1 MVAAFSLSILL
12 IKTLC
17 SSNRDGMKKLLFL
30 TLLLAVCSVLSGQ
43 RLRIE
48 GVVLDAQTGIPLP
61 DAEIKVNDDKYLTD
75 IRGRFSFYHSA
86 GTLTLVLKYGG
97 YEEMVSDLT
106 VKRDTSI
113 LLYYDKLVSIE
124 EVRVTGSRKPG
135 FKRDANLEI
144 TGFAPAEISF
154 LPVIGSGEDLLKKIQ
169 YLPGIQSGGEGSA
182 GLIVRGGQ
190 YDQNL
195 FNLNGFPLYQPYH
208 FSGLIS
214 AIDPFMV
221 SGVEVMKGGF
231 PARYG
236 GKLSSVVNFNTGRSV
251 TDTVLTSV
259 TAGLLISGAA
269 VAFSPDSVTTV
280 AVSGRIGSTKLL
292 NKTLNR
298 NFPNF
303 PFFDFY
309 DLNLNA
315 SRSISSKDDL
325 SLTLYVN
332 RDKLEKNISY
342 SELDDDVKTL
352 YENRVI
358 SGWRDVLAGISWL
371 NRPAANKSITTR
383 LFFQDFLSESGEEI
397 HLTRYEEEKQTEDAI
412 NTSSSRI
419 KELGITSDLTLK
431 GDVHNLEAG
440 IFTTMRRVKPVIG
453 TFLYANGELTNKPT
467 VENASPDGFFQL
479 ESGAY
484 IEDRIT
490 LNDRLSFRPGIRLT
504 LLSDLKSLYILP
516 EPRLLVSYKVNKNLS
531 MMGAYTLTSQSIHTI
546 SSSNA
551 IAVNDIWIPSYGN
564 IKPSR
569 SQQVEIAA
577 FFSPGSFFRG
587 EVSLFLKNS
596 RDLYMYREGASFV
609 LYPHWEDNIIPVTG
623 LAYGAEFLLQAELHK
638 TYALLTYTL
647 SKTTRQAPDINNG
660 ERFNYKYDKPHDLS
674 LSIGYKITQKLS
686 ISGSF
691 VMQSGSVFSFYD
703 RIIQG
708 DLPYLERIN
717 NIRFPLYHR
726 LDIGLERKKSTRW
739 GRKTFR
745 LDIYNIY
752 SKMNP
757 WYLTIDNGELQQV
770 TLFPIIPSVSYKI
783 EF

>member
-1 MVAAFSLSILL
+1 
-12 IKTLC
+12 
-17 SSNRDGMKKLLFL
+17 MKKLLFI
-30 TLLLAVCSVLSGQ
+30 TLLLAVCSLLNGQ

-48 GVVLDAQTGIPLP
+48 GIVLDAQTGIPLP
-61 DAEIKVNDDKYLTD
+61 DAVIKVDQDRYLTD

-86 GTLTLVLKYGG
+86 GILTLFIKYGG
-97 YEEMVSDLT
+97 YEEMKSDLT
-106 VKRDTSI
+106 VRSDTT
-113 LLYYDKLVSIE
+113 LVLYYDKLVSIE
-124 EVRVTGSRKPG
+124 EIRVTGSRKPG
-135 FKRDANLEI
+135 FKRDSNLEI
-144 TGFAPAEISF
+144 TGFAPAEVSF

-169 YLPGIQSGGEGSA
+169 YLPGVQSGGEGSA

-195 FNLNGFPLYQPYH
+195 FNLNGFPVYQPFH

-221 SGVEVMKGGF
+221 SEVEVMKGGF

-236 GKLSSVVNFNTGRSV
+236 GKLSSVVNFNFDRSV
-251 TDTVLTSV
+251 SDTVLTSV
-259 TAGLLISGAA
+259 SAGLLVSGAS
-269 VAFSPDSVTTV
+269 VAFSPDTATTV
-280 AVSGRIGSTKLL
+280 AVAGRIGTTKFL

-298 NFPNF
+298 NFPHF

-309 DLNLNA
+309 DLNLYA
-315 SRSISSKDDL
+315 SRTLNRNNDVR
-325 SLTLYVN
+325 LTLYFN
-332 RDKLEKNISY
+332 RDNLEKYTSY
-342 SELDDDVKTL
+342 TEFDDDVETL

-358 SGWRDVLAGISWL
+358 SGWKDLLAGISWT
-371 NRPAANKSITTR
+371 NRPATNKSITTR

-397 HLTRYEEEKQTEDAI
+397 HLTRYEDETQTEDAI
-412 NTSSSRI
+412 NTTSSRI
-419 KELGITSDLTLK
+419 KELGLNSTLAISSK
-431 GDVHNLEAG
+431 VHNLEAG
-440 IFTTMRRVKPVIG
+440 IFANLRSVKPVIG
-453 TFLYANGELTNKPT
+453 TFLYTNGELTNRPAG
-467 VENASPDGFFQL
+467 ENASLEGISQL
-479 ESGAY
+479 EAGAY
-484 IEDRIT
+484 IEDQIT
-490 LNDRLSFRPGIRLT
+490 LSDRFTIRPGIRFT
-504 LLSDLKSLYILP
+504 LLSGPNSVHFLP
-516 EPRLLVSYKVNKNLS
+516 EPRLLASFKVSKDLTL
-531 MMGAYTLTSQSIHTI
+531 MGAYTLSSQSIHTV

-569 SQQVEIAA
+569 TQQVEVGG
-577 FFSPGSFFRG
+577 FFNPGTFFRG
-587 EVSLFLKNS
+587 EVNLFLKNS
-596 RDLYMYREGASFV
+596 KDLYMYREGASFV
-609 LYPHWEDNIIPVTG
+609 LYPRWEDNIIPVTG
-623 LAYGAEFLLQAELHK
+623 LAYGAEFLLQAELYK
-638 TYALLTYTL
+638 TYTLLTYTL
-647 SKTTRQAPDINNG
+647 SRTTRQSPEINNG
-660 ERFNYKYDKPHDLS
+660 ERFDHKYDRPHDFR

-691 VMQSGSVFSFYD
+691 VMQSGTVFSFYD

-726 LDIGLERKKSTRW
+726 LDIGLERKTYKKW

-745 LDIYNIY
+745 VDIYNAY

-757 WYLTIDNGELQQV
+757 WYLTLDNGELQQV

>member
-1 MVAAFSLSILL
+1 
-12 IKTLC
+12 
-17 SSNRDGMKKLLFL
+17 MKKLLFI
-30 TLLLAVCSVLSGQ
+30 TLLLAVCSLINGQ

-48 GVVLDAQTGIPLP
+48 GFVLDAQTGIPLP
-61 DAEIKVNDDKYLTD
+61 EAEIKVNDDRYITD

-86 GTLTLVLKYGG
+86 GTLTLLIKYGG
-97 YEEMVSDLT
+97 YEEMKSDLT
-106 VKRDTSI
+106 VRSDTT
-113 LLYYDKLVSIE
+113 LVLYYDKLVSIE
-124 EVRVTGSRKPG
+124 EIRVTGSRKPG
-135 FKRDANLEI
+135 FKRDSNLEI
-144 TGFAPAEISF
+144 TGFAPAEVSF

-169 YLPGIQSGGEGSA
+169 YLPGVQSGGEGSA

-195 FNLNGFPLYQPYH
+195 FNLNGFPVYQPFH

-221 SGVEVMKGGF
+221 SEVEVMKGGF

-236 GKLSSVVNFNTGRSV
+236 GKLSSVVNFNFDRSV
-251 TDTVLTSV
+251 SDTVLTSV
-259 TAGLLISGAA
+259 SAGLLVSGAG
-269 VAFSPDSVTTV
+269 VAFSPDTVTTV
-280 AVSGRIGSTKLL
+280 AVAGRIGTTKFL
-292 NKTLNR
+292 NNTLNR
-298 NFPNF
+298 SFPHF

-315 SRSISSKDDL
+315 SRTLNRNNDL
-325 SLTLYVN
+325 RLTLYFN
-332 RDKLEKNISY
+332 RDKLEKYTSY
-342 SELDDDVKTL
+342 TEYDDDVETL

-358 SGWRDVLAGISWL
+358 SGWKDLLAGISWT
-371 NRPAANKSITTR
+371 NRPTTNKSITTR

-397 HLTRYEEEKQTEDAI
+397 HLTRYEDETQTEDAI
-412 NTSSSRI
+412 NTTSSRI
-419 KELGITSDLTLK
+419 KELGLNSNLAISSK
-431 GDVHNLEAG
+431 VHNLEAG
-440 IFTTMRRVKPVIG
+440 IFANLRSVKPVIG
-453 TFLYANGELTNKPT
+453 TFLYTNGELTNRPT
-467 VENASPDGFFQL
+467 GENASLEDISQL
-479 ESGAY
+479 EAGAY
-484 IEDRIT
+484 FEDRIT
-490 LNDRLSFRPGIRLT
+490 LSDRFTIRPGIRFT
-504 LLSDLKSLYILP
+504 LLSGPNSVHFLP
-516 EPRLLVSYKVNKNLS
+516 EPRLLASFKVSKYLTL
-531 MMGAYTLTSQSIHTI
+531 MGAYTLSSQSIHTV

-569 SQQVEIAA
+569 TQQVEVGG
-577 FFSPGSFFRG
+577 FFNPGTFFRG
-587 EVSLFLKNS
+587 EVNLFFKSS

-609 LYPHWEDNIIPVTG
+609 LYPRWEDNIIPVTG
-623 LAYGAEFLLQAELHK
+623 LGYGAEFLLQAELHK

-647 SKTTRQAPDINNG
+647 SKTTRQSPEINNG
-660 ERFNYKYDKPHDLS
+660 ERFDHKYDRPHDFR

-686 ISGSF
+686 ISSSF
-691 VMQSGSVFSFYD
+691 VMQSGTVFSFYD

-708 DLPYLERIN
+708 DLPYLEGIN

-726 LDIGLERKKSTRW
+726 LDIGLERKTYTKW

-745 LDIYNIY
+745 VDIYNAY

-757 WYLTIDNGELQQV
+757 WYLTLDNGELQQV

>member
-1 MVAAFSLSILL
+1 
-12 IKTLC
+12 
-17 SSNRDGMKKLLFL
+17 MKKLLFI
-30 TLLLAVCSVLSGQ
+30 TLLLAVCSLLNGQ

-48 GVVLDAQTGIPLP
+48 GIVLDAQTGIPLP
-61 DAEIKVNDDKYLTD
+61 DAVIKVDEDRYLTD
-75 IRGRFSFYHSA
+75 IRGRFSFYHPA
-86 GTLTLVLKYGG
+86 GTLTVLIKYGG
-97 YEEMVSDLT
+97 YEEMKSDLT
-106 VKRDTSI
+106 VRSDTT
-113 LLYYDKLVSIE
+113 LVLYYDKLVSIE
-124 EVRVTGSRKPG
+124 EIRVTGSRKPG
-135 FKRDANLEI
+135 FKRDSNLEI
-144 TGFAPAEISF
+144 TGFAPAEVSF

-169 YLPGIQSGGEGSA
+169 YLPGVQSGGEGSA

-195 FNLNGFPLYQPYH
+195 FNLNGFPVYQPFH

-214 AIDPFMV
+214 AIDPFIV

-251 TDTVLTSV
+251 SDTVLTSIS
-259 TAGLLISGAA
+259 AGLLVSGVG
-269 VAFSPDSVTTV
+269 VAFSPDTLTTIAV
-280 AVSGRIGSTKLL
+280 AGRIGTTKFL

-298 NFPNF
+298 NFPHF

-309 DLNLNA
+309 DLNLYA
-315 SRSISSKDDL
+315 SRTLNRYNDL
-325 SLTLYVN
+325 SLTLYFN
-332 RDKLEKNISY
+332 RDKLEKYTSY
-342 SELDDDVKTL
+342 TEFDDDVETL

-358 SGWRDVLAGISWL
+358 SGWKDLLAGISWT
-371 NRPAANKSITTR
+371 NKPTANKIIITR
-383 LFFQDFLSESGEEI
+383 LCFQDFLSESGEEI
-397 HLTRYEEEKQTEDAI
+397 HLTRYEEEPQTEDAI
-412 NTSSSRI
+412 NTTSSRI
-419 KELGITSDLTLK
+419 KELGLNSTLAISSK
-431 GDVHNLEAG
+431 VHNLEAG
-440 IFTTMRRVKPVIG
+440 IFANLRSVKPIIG
-453 TFLYANGELTNKPT
+453 TFLYMNGKLTNHPT
-467 VENASPDGFFQL
+467 GENDNLEGISQL
-479 ESGAY
+479 EAGAY
-484 IEDRIT
+484 IEDRII
-490 LNDRLSFRPGIRLT
+490 LSDRFTIRPGIRLT
-504 LLSDLKSLYILP
+504 LLSDLKSVHFLP
-516 EPRLLVSYKVNKNLS
+516 EPRLLASFKVSEDLTL
-531 MMGAYTLTSQSIHTI
+531 MGAYTLSSQSIHSV

-569 SQQVEIAA
+569 TQQVEIGA
-577 FFSPGSFFRG
+577 FFNPGRFFRG
-587 EVSLFLKNS
+587 EVNLFLKNS
-596 RDLYMYREGASFV
+596 KDLYMYREGASFV
-609 LYPHWEDNIIPVTG
+609 LYPRWEDNIIPVTG
-623 LAYGAEFLLQAELHK
+623 LGYGAEFLLQAELHK

-647 SKTTRQAPDINNG
+647 SKTTRQSPEMNNG
-660 ERFNYKYDKPHDLS
+660 ERFDHKYDRPHDFRLS
-674 LSIGYKITQKLS
+674 VGYKITQKLS

-691 VMQSGSVFSFYD
+691 VMQSGTVFSFYD

-726 LDIGLERKKSTRW
+726 LDIGLERKTYTKW

-745 LDIYNIY
+745 VDIYNAY

>member
-1 MVAAFSLSILL
+1 
-12 IKTLC
+12 
-17 SSNRDGMKKLLFL
+17 MKKLFFI
-30 TLLLAVCSVLSGQ
+30 TLLLAVCSLLNGQ
-43 RLRIE
+43 SLRIE
-48 GVVLDAQTGIPLP
+48 AVVLDAQTGIPLP
-61 DAEIKVNDDKYLTD
+61 DAVIKVDQDRYLTD

-86 GTLTLVLKYGG
+86 GILTLFIKYGG
-97 YEEMVSDLT
+97 YEEMKSDLT
-106 VKRDTSI
+106 VRSDTS
-113 LLYYDKLVSIE
+113 LVLYYDKLVSIE
-124 EVRVTGSRKPG
+124 EIRVTGSRKPG
-135 FKRDANLEI
+135 FKRDSNLEI
-144 TGFAPAEISF
+144 TGFAPAEVSF

-169 YLPGIQSGGEGSA
+169 YLPGVQSGGEGSA

-195 FNLNGFPLYQPYH
+195 FNFNGFPVYQPFH

-214 AIDPFMV
+214 AIDPFIV
-221 SGVEVMKGGF
+221 SGVEVLKGGF

-236 GKLSSVVNFNTGRSV
+236 GKLSSVVNFSTGRSV
-251 TDTVLTSV
+251 SDTVLTSV
-259 TAGLLISGAA
+259 SAGLLVSGVG
-269 VAFSPDSVTTV
+269 VAFSPDTITTIAV
-280 AVSGRIGSTKLL
+280 AGRIGTTKFL

-298 NFPNF
+298 NFPHF
-303 PFFDFY
+303 PFFDFH
-309 DLNLNA
+309 DLNLYA
-315 SRSISSKDDL
+315 SRTLNRNNDL
-325 SLTLYVN
+325 SLTLYFN
-332 RDKLEKNISY
+332 RDKLEKYTSY
-342 SELDDDVKTL
+342 TEFDDDVETL

-358 SGWRDVLAGISWL
+358 SGWKDLLAGISWT

-397 HLTRYEEEKQTEDAI
+397 HLTRYEEEIQTEDAI
-412 NTSSSRI
+412 NTTSSRI
-419 KELGITSDLTLK
+419 KELGFNSTLAITGK
-431 GDVHNLEAG
+431 VHNLEAG
-440 IFTTMRRVKPVIG
+440 IFTNLRSVKPVIG
-453 TFLYANGELTNKPT
+453 TFLYTNGELTNHPAG
-467 VENASPDGFFQL
+467 ENTSLEGISQL
-479 ESGAY
+479 EAGAY

-490 LNDRLSFRPGIRLT
+490 LSDRFTIRPGIRLT
-504 LLSDLKSLYILP
+504 LLSDLKSVYCLP
-516 EPRLLVSYKVNKNLS
+516 EPRLLASFKVSEDLTL
-531 MMGAYTLTSQSIHTI
+531 MGAYTLSSQPIHTV

-564 IKPSR
+564 NKPAR
-569 SQQVEIAA
+569 TQQIEIAA
-577 FFSPGSFFRG
+577 FFDPGTFFRG
-587 EVSLFLKNS
+587 EVNLFLKNS
-596 RDLYMYREGASFV
+596 KDLYMYREGASFV
-609 LYPHWEDNIIPVTG
+609 LYPRWEDNIIPVTG

-647 SKTTRQAPDINNG
+647 SKTTRQSPEINNG
-660 ERFNYKYDKPHDLS
+660 ERFDHKYDRPHDFR

-691 VMQSGSVFSFYD
+691 VMQSGTVFSFYD

-726 LDIGLERKKSTRW
+726 LDIGLERKTFTKW

-745 LDIYNIY
+745 VDIYNAY

-757 WYLTIDNGELQQV
+757 WYLTLDNGELQQV

>member
-1 MVAAFSLSILL
+1 
-12 IKTLC
+12 
-17 SSNRDGMKKLLFL
+17 MKKLLFI
-30 TLLLAVCSVLSGQ
+30 TLLLAVCSLLNGQ
-43 RLRIE
+43 RFRIE
-48 GVVLDAQTGIPLP
+48 GIVLDAQTGIPLP
-61 DAEIKVNDDKYLTD
+61 DAVIKVDQDRYLTD

-86 GTLTLVLKYGG
+86 GILTLFIKYGG
-97 YEEMVSDLT
+97 YEEMKSDLT
-106 VKRDTSI
+106 VRSDTT
-113 LLYYDKLVSIE
+113 LVLYYDKLVSIE
-124 EVRVTGSRKPG
+124 EIRVTGSRKPG
-135 FKRDANLEI
+135 FKRDSNLEI
-144 TGFAPAEISF
+144 TGFAPAEVSF

-169 YLPGIQSGGEGSA
+169 YLPGVQSGGEGSA

-195 FNLNGFPLYQPYH
+195 FNLNGFPVYQPFH

-221 SGVEVMKGGF
+221 SEVEVMKGGF

-236 GKLSSVVNFNTGRSV
+236 GKLSSVVNFNFDRSV
-251 TDTVLTSV
+251 SDTVLTSV
-259 TAGLLISGAA
+259 SAGLLVSGAS
-269 VAFSPDSVTTV
+269 VAFSPDTATTV
-280 AVSGRIGSTKLL
+280 AVAGRIGTTKFL

-298 NFPNF
+298 NFPHF

-309 DLNLNA
+309 DLNLYA
-315 SRSISSKDDL
+315 SRTLNRNNDL
-325 SLTLYVN
+325 RLTLYFN
-332 RDKLEKNISY
+332 RDNFEKYTSY
-342 SELDDDVKTL
+342 TEFDDDVETL

-358 SGWRDVLAGISWL
+358 SGWKDLLAGISWT
-371 NRPAANKSITTR
+371 NKPTSNKSITTR

-397 HLTRYEEEKQTEDAI
+397 HLTRYEDETQTEDAI
-412 NTSSSRI
+412 NTTSSRI
-419 KELGITSDLTLK
+419 KELGLNSTLAISSK
-431 GDVHNLEAG
+431 VHNLEAG
-440 IFTTMRRVKPVIG
+440 IFANLRSVKPVIG
-453 TFLYANGELTNKPT
+453 TFLYTNGELTNHPAG
-467 VENASPDGFFQL
+467 ENASLEGTSQL
-479 ESGAY
+479 EAGAY

-490 LNDRLSFRPGIRLT
+490 FNDRFTIRPGIRLT
-504 LLSDLKSLYILP
+504 LLSDLKLVHFLP
-516 EPRLLVSYKVNKNLS
+516 EPRLLASFKVGEDLTL
-531 MMGAYTLTSQSIHTI
+531 MGAYTLSSQSIHTV

-569 SQQVEIAA
+569 TQQVEIAA
-577 FFSPGSFFRG
+577 FFNPGTFFRG
-587 EVSLFLKNS
+587 EVNLFFKSS

-609 LYPHWEDNIIPVTG
+609 LYPRWEDNIIPVTG
-623 LAYGAEFLLQAELHK
+623 LGYGAEFLLQAELLK

-647 SKTTRQAPDINNG
+647 SKTTRQSPEINNG
-660 ERFNYKYDKPHDLS
+660 ERFNHKYDRPHDFR

-691 VMQSGSVFSFYD
+691 VMQSGTVFSFYD

-726 LDIGLERKKSTRW
+726 LDIGLERKSFTKW

-745 LDIYNIY
+745 VDIYNAY

-757 WYLTIDNGELQQV
+757 WYLTLDNGELQQV

>member
-1 MVAAFSLSILL
+1 M
-12 IKTLC
+12 
-17 SSNRDGMKKLLFL
+17 
-30 TLLLAVCSVLSGQ
+30 TLLLAVCSLINGQ

-48 GVVLDAQTGIPLP
+48 GLVLDAQTGIPLP
-61 DAEIKVNDDKYLTD
+61 DAVIKVKDDRYITD

-86 GTLTLVLKYGG
+86 GALTLLIKYGG
-97 YEEMVSDLT
+97 YEEMKSDLT
-106 VKRDTSI
+106 VRSDTT
-113 LLYYDKLVSIE
+113 LVLYYDKLVSIE
-124 EVRVTGSRKPG
+124 EIRVTGSRKPG
-135 FKRDANLEI
+135 FKRDSNLEI
-144 TGFAPAEISF
+144 TGFAPAEVSF

-169 YLPGIQSGGEGSA
+169 YLPGVQSGGEGSA

-195 FNLNGFPLYQPYH
+195 FNLNGFPVYQPFH

-214 AIDPFMV
+214 AIDPFIV

-251 TDTVLTSV
+251 SDTVLTSV
-259 TAGLLISGAA
+259 SAGLLVSGVG
-269 VAFSPDSVTTV
+269 VAFSPDTLTTIAV
-280 AVSGRIGSTKLL
+280 AGRIGTTKFL

-298 NFPNF
+298 NFPHF

-309 DLNLNA
+309 DLNLYA
-315 SRSISSKDDL
+315 SRTLNRNNNL
-325 SLTLYVN
+325 SLTLYFN
-332 RDKLEKNISY
+332 RDKLKKYTSY
-342 SELDDDVKTL
+342 TEFDDDVETL
-352 YENRVI
+352 YENKVI
-358 SGWRDVLAGISWL
+358 SEWKDLLAGISWT
-371 NRPAANKSITTR
+371 NKPVANISITTR
-383 LFFQDFLSESGEEI
+383 LFFQDFLSESGEGI
-397 HLTRYEEEKQTEDAI
+397 HLTRYEEETQTEDAI
-412 NTSSSRI
+412 NTTSSRI
-419 KELGITSDLTLK
+419 KELGFNSNLAITGK
-431 GDVHNLEAG
+431 VHNLEVG
-440 IFTTMRRVKPVIG
+440 IFANLRSVKPVIG
-453 TFLYANGELTNKPT
+453 TFLYTNGELTNHPAG
-467 VENASPDGFFQL
+467 ENVSLKGIAQL
-479 ESGAY
+479 EAGAY

-490 LNDRLSFRPGIRLT
+490 FNDRFTLRPGIRFT
-504 LLSDLKSLYILP
+504 LLSDLKTVHLLP
-516 EPRLLVSYKVNKNLS
+516 EPRLLTSFKVSKDLTL
-531 MMGAYTLTSQSIHTI
+531 MGAYTLSSQSIHTV

-551 IAVNDIWIPSYGN
+551 IAVNDIWIPSYGS

-569 SQQVEIAA
+569 TQQVEIAA
-577 FFSPGSFFRG
+577 FFNPGTFFWG
-587 EVSLFLKNS
+587 EVNLFFKSS

-609 LYPHWEDNIIPVTG
+609 LYPRWEDNIIPVTG

-647 SKTTRQAPDINNG
+647 SKTTRQSPEMNNG
-660 ERFNYKYDKPHDLS
+660 ERFDHKYDRPHDFR

-691 VMQSGSVFSFYD
+691 VMQSGTVFSFYD

-726 LDIGLERKKSTRW
+726 LDIGLERKTYKKW

-745 LDIYNIY
+745 VDIYNAY

-757 WYLTIDNGELQQV
+757 WYLTLDNGELQQV

>member
-1 MVAAFSLSILL
+1 
-12 IKTLC
+12 
-17 SSNRDGMKKLLFL
+17 MKKLLFI
-30 TLLLAVCSVLSGQ
+30 TLLLAVCSLLNGQ

-48 GVVLDAQTGIPLP
+48 GIVLDAQTGIPLP
-61 DAEIKVNDDKYLTD
+61 DAVIKVDQDRYLTD

-86 GTLTLVLKYGG
+86 GILTLFIKYGG
-97 YEEMVSDLT
+97 YEEMKSDLT
-106 VKRDTSI
+106 VRSDTT
-113 LLYYDKLVSIE
+113 LVLYYDKLVSIE
-124 EVRVTGSRKPG
+124 EIRVTGSRKPG
-135 FKRDANLEI
+135 FKRDSNLEI
-144 TGFAPAEISF
+144 TGFAPAEVSF

-169 YLPGIQSGGEGSA
+169 YLPGVQSGGEGSA

-195 FNLNGFPLYQPYH
+195 FNLNGFPVYQPFH

-221 SGVEVMKGGF
+221 SEVEVMKGGF

-236 GKLSSVVNFNTGRSV
+236 GKLSSVVNFNFDRSV
-251 TDTVLTSV
+251 SDTVLTSV
-259 TAGLLISGAA
+259 SAGLLVSGAS
-269 VAFSPDSVTTV
+269 VAFSPDTATTV
-280 AVSGRIGSTKLL
+280 AVAGRIGTTKFL

-298 NFPNF
+298 NFPHF

-309 DLNLNA
+309 DLNLYA
-315 SRSISSKDDL
+315 SRTLNRNNDL
-325 SLTLYVN
+325 RLTLYFN
-332 RDKLEKNISY
+332 RDNLEKYTSY
-342 SELDDDVKTL
+342 TEFDDDVETL

-358 SGWRDVLAGISWL
+358 SGWKDLLAGISWT
-371 NRPAANKSITTR
+371 NRPATNKSITTR

-397 HLTRYEEEKQTEDAI
+397 HLTRYEDETQTEDAI
-412 NTSSSRI
+412 NTTSSRI
-419 KELGITSDLTLK
+419 KELGLNSTLAISSK
-431 GDVHNLEAG
+431 VHNLEAG
-440 IFTTMRRVKPVIG
+440 IFANLRSVKPVIG
-453 TFLYANGELTNKPT
+453 TFLYTNGELTNRPAG
-467 VENASPDGFFQL
+467 ENASLEGISQL
-479 ESGAY
+479 EAGAY
-484 IEDRIT
+484 IEDQIT
-490 LNDRLSFRPGIRLT
+490 LSDRFTIRPGIRFT
-504 LLSDLKSLYILP
+504 LLSGPNSVHFLP
-516 EPRLLVSYKVNKNLS
+516 EPRLLASFKVSKDLTL
-531 MMGAYTLTSQSIHTI
+531 MGAYTLSSQSIHTV

-569 SQQVEIAA
+569 TQQVEVGG
-577 FFSPGSFFRG
+577 FFNPGTFFRG
-587 EVSLFLKNS
+587 EVNLFLKNS
-596 RDLYMYREGASFV
+596 KDLYMYREGASFV
-609 LYPHWEDNIIPVTG
+609 LYPRWEDNIIPVTG
-623 LAYGAEFLLQAELHK
+623 LAYGAEFLLQAELYK
-638 TYALLTYTL
+638 TYTLLTYTL
-647 SKTTRQAPDINNG
+647 SRTTRQSPEINNG
-660 ERFNYKYDKPHDLS
+660 ERFDHKYDRPHDFR

-691 VMQSGSVFSFYD
+691 VMQSGTVFSFYD

-726 LDIGLERKKSTRW
+726 LDIGLERKTYKKW

-745 LDIYNIY
+745 VDIYNAY

-757 WYLTIDNGELQQV
+757 WYLTLDNGELQQV